1 MALKI
6 TTQIG
11 TDKGITSEAYIRI
24 SEYQISKHGSASF
37 KIEIFQ
43 SESDKTLMGA
53 VTSVGGVTS
62 RNQQIGDFLNL
73 ALTKEVDATRI
84 IKKSVE
90 IVTPET
96 TDSDGNI
103 VPESRTWE
111 LQDIEEDYKR
121 IVPDLSGLEQ
131 STIFQFAYAKLKDKL
146 ADIFGAEN
154 IIDC

>member
-73 ALTKEVDATRI
+73 ALTKEVDATRM

-90 IVTPET
+90 IVTPAT

-131 STIFQFAYAKLKDKL
+131 GTIFQFAYAKLKDKL